1 MQPTTRPKSERSIF
15 SYTYLFLGFIA
26 LFLYVGVEVMAGDII
41 QIYGKA
47 INIPL
52 DIAKHFTTYT
62 MIAMLASYLLG
73 IALIPKYISQEK
85 CLRIAG
91 VLWSY
96 LFTWRHFYNGL
107 YIHCVYC
114 VAWFCQCTYLA
125 CTMATGNSW
134 FGQTCKNRFCIIN
147 CRYSRRR
154 YSSKS
159 LGHTW

>member
-1 MQPTTRPKSERSIF
+1 MMNTTDTIANRRSIF

-85 CLRIAG
+85 SLRIAAI
-91 VLWSY
+91 SRYY
-96 LFTWRHFYNGL
+96 LFTWRHLYFRL
-107 YIHCVYC
+107 YIYCVYC
-114 VAWFCQCTYLA
+114 IAWFCQCTYLA
-125 CTMATGNSW
+125 GTMAVGN
-134 FGQTCKNRFCIIN
+134 
-147 CRYSRRR
+147 
-154 YSSKS
+154 
-159 LGHTW
+159 